1 MIHEIFTK
9 YRLPSLWIIWFITK
23 WKEHIRTFSL
33 KIEYLGIKL
42 NKSYRSL
49 STRQKTGSTTFE
61 HSATRKKAAKAFILP
76 RLLINLYLLS
86 LTTFWRPE
94 IFEIFAVGSLSF
106 LRNEDVMVDFARGII
121 TWLSFGGAPETRAR
135 LRDFFLA
142 RLSGARA
149 PEDSRHPGGLFL
161 PRGKN

>member
-1 MIHEIFTK
+1 MV
-9 YRLPSLWIIWFITK
+9 
-23 WKEHIRTFSL
+23 
-33 KIEYLGIKL
+33 

-76 RLLINLYLLS
+76 PLLINLYFLS

-121 TWLSFGGAPETRAR
+121 TWLSFGGAQEARAR
-135 LRDFFLA
+135 LRDFF
-142 RLSGARA
+142 
-149 PEDSRHPGGLFL
+149 SRPAE
-161 PRGKN
+161 RR

>member
-1 MIHEIFTK
+1 MV
-9 YRLPSLWIIWFITK
+9 
-23 WKEHIRTFSL
+23 
-33 KIEYLGIKL
+33 

-76 RLLINLYLLS
+76 PLLINLYFLS

-121 TWLSFGGAPETRAR
+121 TWLSFAAR
-135 LRDFFLA
+135 KRPARDCVIFFLA

-149 PEDSRHPGGLFL
+149 PEDSRHPGGPFL
-161 PRGKN
+161 PCGKN

>member
-1 MIHEIFTK
+1 MNE
-9 YRLPSLWIIWFITK
+9 
-23 WKEHIRTFSL
+23 
-33 KIEYLGIKL
+33 
-42 NKSYRSL
+42 SYRSL

-76 RLLINLYLLS
+76 PLLINLYFLS

-121 TWLSFGGAPETRAR
+121 TWLSFGGAQEARAR
-135 LRDFFLA
+135 LRDFFFLA

-149 PEDSRHPGGLFL
+149 PEDSRHPGGPFL